1 VSRTALGTTQPPIE
15 WVPGV
20 LSLGV
25 KRPGREAD
33 HSPPPS
39 AEVKNA
45 CSYISIPPYVLMAW
59 CLVKHRD
66 NFTFYL
72 F

>member
-1 VSRTALGTTQPPIE
+1 MGHES
-15 WVPGV
+15 
-20 LSLGV
+20 
-25 KRPGREAD
+25 D

-45 CSYISIPPYVLMAW
+45 WELYLHPQYVLMAW

-66 NFTFYL
+66 TFAFTFTIPEAGKFYAL
-72 F
+72 S